1 MGHIIFAM
9 NVSLDGFITDSAG
22 EIAFPAPGPD
32 LFAHFTDFMRDT
44 ALALCGRRLYEAMS
58 YWDSPDDVI
67 GPDPAGLEFA
77 RLWRETPKV
86 VFSTTL
92 KEVGPNARLVEGD
105 APAIVRPIKDQTEG
119 TIFVEGPNLAGQLA
133 KAGLI
138 DEFRLYFHP
147 VVLGG
152 GKPFFSERSPLD
164 LRFLGKEILPQD
176 VVMLRYGPAV

>member
-1 MGHIIFAM
+1 MARIIFAM
-9 NVSLDGFITDSAG
+9 NVSLDGFIADGDGNLT
-22 EIAFPAPGPD
+22 FPAPGPE
-32 LFAHFTDFMRDT
+32 LHEHFNGLMRDT

-58 YWDSPDDVI
+58 YWDSPDEVI
-67 GPDPAGLEFA
+67 GSDPVALEFA

-92 KEVGPNARLVEGD
+92 KEVGPNARLVRGD
-105 APAIVRPIKDQTEG
+105 AAEIVRAIKDKTDG
-119 TIFVEGPNLAGQLA
+119 DIIVEGPNLAGQLA

-152 GKPFFSERSPLD
+152 GKPFFSEGSPLD
-164 LRFLGKEILPQD
+164 LRFPGREMLPQD

>member
-22 EIAFPAPGPD
+22 EIAFPAPGPE

-44 ALALCGRRLYEAMS
+44 TLALCGRRLYEAMS

-67 GPDPAGLEFA
+67 GSDPAGLEFA
-77 RLWRETPKV
+77 RHWRETPKV

-152 GKPFFSERSPLD
+152 GKPFFSEGSPLN
-164 LRFLGKEILPQD
+164 LRFLGKEMLPQD
-176 VVMLRYGPAV
+176 VVMLRFGPAV